1 MWPVSARFILLV
13 VGLVIGVL
21 LPGVLILAWLSSPP
35 PAPPPAPPAALALRL
50 PQVPLPTGSDP
61 DSVARRYAIQRG
73 ERIYQRLCYHCHGRQ
88 GLGDNN
94 PYMTSIG
101 HAPADHSD
109 LRNMQQLSDA
119 EFLAAIRDGVKDE
132 RGWLTMP
139 PWSSVLTEREMRDV
153 IAYVR
158 RLPLALPPSKPAPPD
173 APKRPPPLSTPR

>member
-1 MWPVSARFILLV
+1 MRPVIARLILLV
-13 VGLVIGVL
+13 FGVL
-21 LPGVLILAWLSSPP
+21 LPGALILVWLSRPP
-35 PAPPPAPPAALALRL
+35 PAPPPAPPAAPGLRL

-61 DSVARRYAIQRG
+61 SSVAHRHAIQRG

-109 LRNMQQLSDA
+109 LRDMQKLSDA
-119 EFLAAIRDGVKDE
+119 EFLAAIRDGVKDK

-153 IAYVR
+153 MAYVR
-158 RLPLALPPSKPAPPD
+158 RLPLALSPSQPAPPD
-173 APKRPPPLSTPR
+173 IPKRQLPRFTPR

>member
-1 MWPVSARFILLV
+1 MRPVIARLILLV
-13 VGLVIGVL
+13 VGIM
-21 LPGVLILAWLSSPP
+21 LPGVLILVWLSRPP
-35 PAPPPAPPAALALRL
+35 PAAPPAPPAVPALRL

-61 DSVARRYAIQRG
+61 ASVAQRYAILRG

-158 RLPLALPPSKPAPPD
+158 RLPLALPPSQPVPSD
-173 APKRPPPLSTPR
+173 VRKRQPPLSTSR

>member
-1 MWPVSARFILLV
+1 MRPVIARLILLV
-13 VGLVIGVL
+13 VGVI
-21 LPGVLILAWLSSPP
+21 LPGALVLVWLSQPP
-35 PAPPPAPPAALALRL
+35 PAPPPAPPAVPTLRL
-50 PQVPLPTGSDP
+50 PQVPLPTGTDP
-61 DSVARRYAIQRG
+61 ASVAQRYAIQRG

-119 EFLAAIRDGVKDE
+119 EFLTVLRDGVKDE

-158 RLPLALPPSKPAPPD
+158 RLPLALSRSKAAPPVV
-173 APKRPPPLSTPR
+173 PKRQTPPSTPR

>member
-1 MWPVSARFILLV
+1 M
-13 VGLVIGVL
+13 
-21 LPGVLILAWLSSPP
+21 
-35 PAPPPAPPAALALRL
+35 APALRL

-61 DSVARRYAIQRG
+61 ISVAQRHAIQRG

-88 GLGDNN
+88 GSGDNN

-109 LRNMQQLSDA
+109 LRDMQQLSDA
-119 EFLAAIRDGVKDE
+119 DFLAALRDGVRDE

-153 IAYVR
+153 IVYVR
-158 RLPLALPPSKPAPPD
+158 RLPLALPLAPETAGDSK
-173 APKRPPPLSTPR
+173 R

>member
-1 MWPVSARFILLV
+1 MRPVIARLILLV
-13 VGLVIGVL
+13 VGVL
-21 LPGVLILAWLSSPP
+21 LPGVLILVWLSQTP
-35 PAPPPAPPAALALRL
+35 PAPPPAPPEAPALRL

-61 DSVARRYAIQRG
+61 ASVAQRYAILRG

-109 LRNMQQLSDA
+109 LRKMQQLSDA

-153 IAYVR
+153 IVYVR
-158 RLPLALPPSKPAPPD
+158 RLPLALPPSQSAPPD
-173 APKRPPPLSTPR
+173 VPKRQPPLSTLR